1 MAWLEGNGGRG
12 ISGLEKVWTGTAREY
27 ATNSTISID
36 LSKYDKYLIKFLSCG
51 SNESSYSFYQ
61 LFDISNGSQQIT
73 VMGMAYN
80 LDNVT
85 MNNLRSYRNVTV
97 ASTGLTLG
105 EPIRY
110 YDTSAANIAN
120 SYIIPIE
127 IYGVAE
133 GGV

>member
-1 MAWLEGNGGRG
+1 MAYIRGGGGAG
-12 ISGLEKVWTGTAREY
+12 IKKLWTGTAREY
-27 ATNSTISID
+27 AANSTISID

-80 LDNVT
+80 VDNVT
-85 MNNLRSYRNVTV
+85 INNLRSYRNVTV

-105 EPIRY
+105 EPYRY
-110 YDTSAANIAN
+110 YGTSAANHPN

-127 IYGVAE
+127 IYGINSNE
-133 GGV
+133 I